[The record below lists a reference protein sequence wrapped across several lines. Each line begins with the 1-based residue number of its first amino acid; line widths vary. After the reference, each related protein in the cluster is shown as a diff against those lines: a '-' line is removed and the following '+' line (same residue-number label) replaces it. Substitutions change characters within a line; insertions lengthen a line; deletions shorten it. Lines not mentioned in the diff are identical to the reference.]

1 MKKIAK
7 ILTAALCLAALL
19 TFAACGGDKTEE
31 EKGEDV
37 NYNLALFCRGNG
49 ALAPIQTITDKTEAA
64 DFADFAGS
72 EMKFQALK
80 SKIEAYDE
88 SFFETKSLVLVSV
101 VYEKYWTPAKIS
113 SVKLDGSVLTVTVS
127 SPDESFGDYALTEH
141 LFVLEMDK
149 ADLEKATVLKMKTVQ
164 RGERKDYDT
173 NIHNW
178 MNP

>member
-1 MKKIAK
+1 MKKITK
-7 ILTAALCLAALL
+7 ILTAALCLAAML
-19 TFAACGGDKTEE
+19 TFAACGENKAEE

-37 NYNLALFCRGNG
+37 NYNLALFCKGNG
-49 ALAPIQTITDKTEAA
+49 SLAPVQTITNTDEAK
-64 DFADFAGS
+64 DFADFAKE
-72 EMKFQALK
+72 EMKFAALQ

-101 VYEKYWTPAKIS
+101 VYSKYWTPAKIS

-127 SPDESFGDYALTEH
+127 SPDESFGDDALTEH
-141 LFVLEMDK
+141 LFVLEMEK
-149 ADLEKATVLKMKTVQ
+149 SDLEKATVLKMKTVI

>member
-1 MKKIAK
+1 MKKLTK
-7 ILTAALCLAALL
+7 ILTAALCLAAML
-19 TFAACGGDKTEE
+19 TFAACGGNKTEE

-37 NYNLALFCRGNG
+37 NYNLALFCKGNG

-127 SPDESFGDYALTEH
+127 SPDESVGVDALTEH
-141 LFVLEMDK
+141 LFVLEMEK

>member
-1 MKKIAK
+1 
-7 ILTAALCLAALL
+7 
-19 TFAACGGDKTEE
+19 
-31 EKGEDV
+31 
-37 NYNLALFCRGNG
+37 
-49 ALAPIQTITDKTEAA
+49 
-64 DFADFAGS
+64 
-72 EMKFQALK
+72 MKFQALK
-80 SKIEAYDE
+80 SKIEEYDE

-127 SPDESFGDYALTEH
+127 SPDENIRTPTNRALVRSRNEQSRSR
-141 LFVLEMDK
+141 
-149 ADLEKATVLKMKTVQ
+149 KATVLKMKTVK

>member
-1 MKKIAK
+1 MKKLTK
-7 ILTAALCLAALL
+7 ILTAALCLAAML
-19 TFAACGGDKTEE
+19 TFAACGGNKTEE

-37 NYNLALFCRGNG
+37 NYNLALFCKGNG

-64 DFADFAGS
+64 TFADFAGS

-127 SPDESFGDYALTEH
+127 SPDEKHSNTDKTEH
-141 LFVLEMDK
+141 LFVLEMNK
-149 ADLEKATVLKMKTVQ
+149 INILRKTNVYI
-164 RGERKDYDT
+164 KLM
-173 NIHNW
+173 IIILV
-178 MNP
+178 

>member
-49 ALAPIQTITDKTEAA
+49 ALAPIQSITDKTEAA

>member
-1 MKKIAK
+1 MKKLTK
-7 ILTAALCLAALL
+7 ILTAALCLAAML
-19 TFAACGGDKTEE
+19 TFAACGGNKIEE

-37 NYNLALFCRGNG
+37 NYNLALFCKGNG

-64 DFADFAGS
+64 TFADFAGS

-127 SPDESFGDYALTEH
+127 SPDESFGGDALTEH

-149 ADLEKATVLKMKTVQ
+149 ADLEKATVLKMKTVK

>member
-1 MKKIAK
+1 MKKLTK
-7 ILTAALCLAALL
+7 ILTAALCLAAML
-19 TFAACGGDKTEE
+19 TFAACGGNKIEE

-49 ALAPIQTITDKTEAA
+49 ALAPIQTITDKTEATT
-64 DFADFAGS
+64 FADFAGS

-80 SKIEAYDE
+80 SKIEEYDE

-127 SPDESFGDYALTEH
+127 SPDEKHSNTDKTEH
-141 LFVLEMDK
+141 LFVLEMNK
-149 ADLEKATVLKMKTVQ
+149 TDLEKATVLKMKTVK

>member
-1 MKKIAK
+1 MKKLTK
-7 ILTAALCLAALL
+7 ILTAALCLAAML
-19 TFAACGGDKTEE
+19 TFAACGGNKTEE

-37 NYNLALFCRGNG
+37 NYSLALFCKGNG
-49 ALAPIQTITDKTEAA
+49 ALAPIQTITDKTEAVT
-64 DFADFAGS
+64 FADFAGS

-113 SVKLDGSVLTVTVS
+113 SVKLDGSVLTITVS
-127 SPDESFGDYALTEH
+127 SPDEKHSNTDKTEH
-141 LFVLEMDK
+141 LFVLEMNK